1 MWEELE
7 SQKNPMVSPSV
18 PPTDAW
24 GGGLD
29 QSSPSAPLEGEKPDN
44 FGDLLHGAIQLSM
57 EEMIFLPVEKRA
69 MLIAALAVLE
79 PVRGTIQFIMTPKQA
94 RDIAMAIHACDPDA
108 LTEKMVSDSA
118 AELINTVAGQLAST
132 LLPTDQTFTL
142 GLPTVLVTGHVEH
155 HEPVCALFMKLADEI
170 FQLVISGKELLAL
183 CNPSAKNEA
192 LSPSLPAS
200 PPPTEST
207 PLDPDAGTLE

>member
-7 SQKNPMVSPSV
+7 SQKNPVGGPIIPSG
-18 PPTDAW
+18 DAW
-24 GGGLD
+24 GGDLT
-29 QSSPSAPLEGEKPDN
+29 SPAPSAPLDGEKPDD

-69 MLIAALAVLE
+69 MLIAALMVLE

-94 RDIAMAIHACDPDA
+94 REIALAIHACEADA

-132 LLPTDQTFTL
+132 LLPPDQTFTL
-142 GLPTVLVTGHVEH
+142 GLPTVTVTGHVEH
-155 HEPVCALFMKLADEI
+155 NEPVCALFMKLSDEI
-170 FQLVISGKELLAL
+170 FQLVISGEKLIAL
-183 CNPSAKNEA
+183 CNPSTPPKTT
-192 LSPSLPAS
+192 PPA
-200 PPPTEST
+200 PAPEPKAEE
-207 PLDPDAGTLE
+207 GMNG

>member
-7 SQKNPMVSPSV
+7 SQKNPVGGPIIPSG
-18 PPTDAW
+18 DAW
-24 GGGLD
+24 GGDLT
-29 QSSPSAPLEGEKPDN
+29 SPAPSAPLDGEKPDD

-69 MLIAALAVLE
+69 MLIAALMVLE

-94 RDIAMAIHACDPDA
+94 REIALAIHACEADA

-132 LLPTDQTFTL
+132 LLPPDQTFTL
-142 GLPTVLVTGHVEH
+142 GLPTVTVTGHVEH
-155 HEPVCALFMKLADEI
+155 NEPVCALFMKLSDEI
-170 FQLVISGKELLAL
+170 FQLVISGEELIAL
-183 CNPSAKNEA
+183 CNPSTPPKTT
-192 LSPSLPAS
+192 PPA
-200 PPPTEST
+200 PAPEPKAEE
-207 PLDPDAGTLE
+207 GMNG

>member
-7 SQKNPMVSPSV
+7 SQKNPVGSPMVPSGG
-18 PPTDAW
+18 AW
-24 GGGLD
+24 GGDLAPPAMPSPLD
-29 QSSPSAPLEGEKPDN
+29 SEKPDD

-69 MLIAALAVLE
+69 MLIAALMVLE

-94 RDIAMAIHACDPDA
+94 RDIALAIHACEPDA

-132 LLPTDQTFTL
+132 LLPPDQTFTL
-142 GLPTVLVTGHVEH
+142 GLPTVTITGHVEH
-155 HEPVCALFMKLADEI
+155 NEPVCALFMKLSDEI
-170 FQLVISGKELLAL
+170 FQLVISGQELIAL
-183 CNPSAKNEA
+183 CNPTATVPPPP
-192 LSPSLPAS
+192 SPSP
-200 PPPTEST
+200 ESGPGEET
-207 PLDPDAGTLE
+207 GS